1 MTYIFAAIALL
12 PSAPVLGGVSAA
24 LGVLCHAGAQF
35 GVLFLVI
42 WFLRV
47 ILKDKRIIKFLFGF
61 FVITLPHN
69 VYLKA
74 NSNQTGLYYR
84 VILCRGGSYAVPTP
98 IISLKEACIKYYER
112 VGVRGIIEDRIQS
125 LKKGFLDGY
134 NRVIPLLS
142 SITSKES
149 LKEWYISILS
159 YPSFSYGVFSLGI
172 GLVFIFL
179 KESRLIFL
187 GAAILGIFSLLAA
200 EYSVMVA
207 HSIPYIIQIVIGLGV
222 VYTLNRFRF
231 LLYLY
236 CFSSIVLS
244 LGMWRVV
251 PQLGLD
257 IYLPISLLIIGSF
270 LLSIEPDKFSLATL
284 KKNGPSISDASPTT
298 I

>member
-1 MTYIFAAIALL
+1 M
-12 PSAPVLGGVSAA
+12 
-24 LGVLCHAGAQF
+24 LCHAGAHF

-47 ILKDKRIIKFLFGF
+47 ILKDKGIIKFLFGF

-98 IISLKEACIKYYER
+98 IISLKEACIKYHER

-159 YPSFSYGVFSLGI
+159 YPSFFYGVFSLGI

-187 GAAILGIFSLLAA
+187 GAAILGIFSLLTA

-257 IYLPISLLIIGSF
+257 IYLLIS
-270 LLSIEPDKFSLATL
+270 
-284 KKNGPSISDASPTT
+284 
-298 I
+298 